1 MTPEE
6 LLERMAGT
14 LRHEVGPAVAEPFA
28 KTQAFMASVI
38 LEKLARQLRLAG
50 AHARADGEDRAALV
64 DDLEE
69 RLGNPAPPRVRAAL
83 AAVRDGGGDDA
94 AALSGLVE
102 ALYAEREGLGAE
114 RFEAL
119 LARVRR
125 TLRARLDRQLEF
137 AS

>member
-1 MTPEE
+1 MSPDE

-14 LRHEVGPAVAEPFA
+14 LRQEIGPAVAEPFA

-38 LEKLARQLRLAG
+38 LEKLARQLRLAD
-50 AHARADGEDRAALV
+50 AHARADREDRAALV
-64 DDLEE
+64 EDLEG
-69 RLGNPAPPRVRAAL
+69 RLGASAPPRLRAAL
-83 AAVRDGGGDDA
+83 AAPAHDGDG
-94 AALSGLVE
+94 ALRELVE
-102 ALYAEREGLGAE
+102 ALYAGREELGAE

-125 TLRARLDRQLEF
+125 TLRARLDRQLEY

>member
-83 AAVRDGGGDDA
+83 AAVRDGGD